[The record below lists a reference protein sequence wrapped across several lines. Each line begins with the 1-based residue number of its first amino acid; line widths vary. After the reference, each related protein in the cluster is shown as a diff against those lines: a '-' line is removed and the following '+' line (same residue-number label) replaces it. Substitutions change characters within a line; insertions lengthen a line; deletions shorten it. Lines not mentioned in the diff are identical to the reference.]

1 MSENVEARPTHVRSA
16 DGTEIA
22 VHVSGAGRPLV
33 MVPGITSDHTTWRLA
48 APLLSREVSVHAVDR
63 RGRGDSGDGP
73 DYAIERE
80 YDDVA
85 AVVDAA
91 ADLAGTS
98 VDLIGHSFGGN
109 LAYGAMGRT
118 DNVGRL
124 LLYEGWPTPNA
135 AHRATDPALVE
146 QLESLLAAD
155 RGELAL
161 ETFYREVARMTEAEV
176 DGLKAAPTWPIRVA
190 AARTIPRELRA
201 FEADVFDPAAA
212 AGIDAPVLLLVGAD
226 SPAELQA
233 DPEVVAEALP
243 DARIDV
249 LAGQAHL
256 AHLADPETFT
266 AHVLAF
272 VGD

>member
-1 MSENVEARPTHVRSA
+1 MSENAEARLTHVRSA

-22 VHVSGAGRPLV
+22 VRVSGAGRPLV

-48 APLLSREVSVHAVDR
+48 APLLSREVCVHAVDR
-63 RGRGDSGDGP
+63 RGRGDGGDGP

-91 ADLAGTS
+91 D
-98 VDLIGHSFGGN
+98 
-109 LAYGAMGRT
+109 
-118 DNVGRL
+118 
-124 LLYEGWPTPNA
+124 
-135 AHRATDPALVE
+135 AL
-146 QLESLLAAD
+146 
-155 RGELAL
+155 
-161 ETFYREVARMTEAEV
+161 
-176 DGLKAAPTWPIRVA
+176 
-190 AARTIPRELRA
+190 
-201 FEADVFDPAAA
+201 
-212 AGIDAPVLLLVGAD
+212 VLLLVGAD

-233 DPEVVAEALP
+233 DPKVVAEALP

-256 AHLADPETFT
+256 AHLVDPETFT

-272 VGD
+272 VRD